1 MCMVDTHTRYTVGMQ
16 TKERATVTL
25 TAETLRAAREM
36 IPDLNLSALFDQA
49 LAERVRQARDAK
61 MAASYAEHPNDYD
74 DDVDWASLYG
84 VSAEAQAR
92 AMAARRPWRGDD

>member
-1 MCMVDTHTRYTVGMQ
+1 MQ

-49 LAERVRQARDAK
+49 LAERVRQARDAQI
-61 MAASYAEHPNDYD
+61 AASYAAFPSDYD
-74 DDVDWASLYG
+74 DDVDWAAVYE
-84 VSAEAQAR
+84 VSADEKER
-92 AMAARRPWRGDD
+92 ALAARRPWTSDN